1 MNTLKEEE
9 TETTQPKENLSK
21 RFLPNAI
28 MNISSLIVTGVI
40 GLLMVP
46 YYIGSLGIAAYGIVP
61 VALFMV
67 GYVTVVSDSIVNA
80 TYRYLVISIQKGDYE
95 DANRTYSTAVY
106 GLLLIVAVAI
116 PLATLFSYFT
126 PEFFDITEND
136 ARSVRILFMCILASV
151 LTTVWSNVFA
161 VVLMANNRMDLQSLA
176 RIIQSVSQVVLIVIL
191 FTALYPSIVGIGVSY
206 LLMAIVTMGI
216 YHAFSRRVAPEIRS
230 SRKNFSMRRFRE
242 IARVS
247 GWNLVTAV
255 GNLLFMQ
262 MSLIMANIFFGSA
275 AGGEFSIVVS
285 IISIIIALS
294 TAITNTFSPII
305 YNRFATGSLKDMTDI
320 ARSAVK
326 VVGILMAP
334 ILAFICVFSPQAL
347 TIWVGEEFTH
357 LSRILWIMLAFMVGF
372 EAISPVNTI
381 SLAHLK
387 IKIPAVMT
395 VIFGIFNIVLAFLF
409 FRMGYGLEGIA
420 LAWAISMFAKNCM
433 FYPWYHSRICGLGN
447 IAFHKP
453 LVYGFAGFAVSAVSF
468 HMLDYFIGIPANL
481 IVLGLLFVAL
491 VSVYSLLA
499 VKYSLNDNEKS
510 LVKSCV
516 PERLHSVIP
525 KWLL

>member
-9 TETTQPKENLSK
+9 TENTQPRENLSK

-28 MNISSLIVTGVI
+28 MNISSLIVTGII

-126 PEFFDITEND
+126 PEFFDITGND

-206 LLMAIVTMGI
+206 LLMAIVAMGI
-216 YHAFSRRVAPEIRS
+216 YHAFSEGWRRKS
-230 SRKNFSMRRFRE
+230 
-242 IARVS
+242 
-247 GWNLVTAV
+247 
-255 GNLLFMQ
+255 
-262 MSLIMANIFFGSA
+262 IF
-275 AGGEFSIVVS
+275 
-285 IISIIIALS
+285 
-294 TAITNTFSPII
+294 P
-305 YNRFATGSLKDMTDI
+305 
-320 ARSAVK
+320 
-326 VVGILMAP
+326 
-334 ILAFICVFSPQAL
+334 
-347 TIWVGEEFTH
+347 
-357 LSRILWIMLAFMVGF
+357 
-372 EAISPVNTI
+372 
-381 SLAHLK
+381 
-387 IKIPAVMT
+387 
-395 VIFGIFNIVLAFLF
+395 
-409 FRMGYGLEGIA
+409 
-420 LAWAISMFAKNCM
+420 
-433 FYPWYHSRICGLGN
+433 
-447 IAFHKP
+447 
-453 LVYGFAGFAVSAVSF
+453 
-468 HMLDYFIGIPANL
+468 
-481 IVLGLLFVAL
+481 
-491 VSVYSLLA
+491 
-499 VKYSLNDNEKS
+499 
-510 LVKSCV
+510 
-516 PERLHSVIP
+516 
-525 KWLL
+525 